1 MQIQNQLNVF
11 REQLDGT
18 ITVGGT
24 CENRLPP
31 TEAVPMI
38 EGARVMQA
46 LKNKPNTLFTS
57 NVTVLDLPETP
68 RLH

>member
-1 MQIQNQLNVF
+1 
-11 REQLDGT
+11 
-18 ITVGGT
+18 
-24 CENRLPP
+24 
-31 TEAVPMI
+31 MI

-46 LKNKPNTLFTS
+46 LKNKPNTLFKS